1 MSRGTRPA
9 GGAGQVRIIG
19 GAWRGRRVPV
29 LPLAAVRPTADRVR
43 ETLFNWLAPR
53 MVGARCLDL
62 FAGTGVLGFE
72 ALSRGAR
79 AVTLI
84 DNEPR
89 IVAQLEATRAQL
101 EAGHADILGYDAC
114 SWLRQ
119 RPPVAYDIVFCD
131 PPFAADRGFE
141 ILELLSRGWVA
152 AEGVVYVEGSAAP
165 MLPAGWTAL
174 RQGRTRQAVFSLV
187 TMAGYQSNPN
197 GDQQ

>member
-1 MSRGTRPA
+1 MSRGARPA

-53 MVGARCLDL
+53 VVGARCLDL

-119 RPPVAYDIVFCD
+119 GPPAAYDIVFCD
-131 PPFAADRGFE
+131 PPFAADLGFE
-141 ILELLSRGWVA
+141 ILELLSLGWVA
-152 AEGVVYVEGSAAP
+152 AEGVVYIEGHTAP
-165 MLPAGWTAL
+165 MLPAGWTAQ